1 MVDFEKRWVEGAGGV
16 KLAVHHLGGDGPPLL
31 AVHAT
36 GFHGRCWWPLAAE
49 LTPRFAVWALDQRG
63 HGESGKDPTGTYDWE
78 LFAADLLAVV
88 DALAGEKAG
97 ERPGAGGSGAD
108 DPRPGGPGAD
118 GPGAG
123 GSGADGPGSGGLPP
137 QRGTGWCAIGHSL
150 GGAAILL
157 AEAARPGTFSAAV
170 CYEPV
175 VMPPE
180 GLLVRRPN
188 PLADLARK
196 RRPSF
201 PSRQA
206 ALENYRSK
214 PPFNRF
220 HPEALEMYVAG
231 GFVDQPD
238 GSVTLACRR
247 EDEAAT
253 FDSAPRAPVWERL
266 PNVGAPV
273 TVLAGAAGEDPLS
286 HVAGEVAA
294 RLPTGRLR
302 RFEHLDHFGPL
313 TSPAEVGSVMAS
325 ALPGA

>member
-1 MVDFEKRWVEGAGGV
+1 MVAFEKRWVEGAGGV

-49 LTPRFAVWALDQRG
+49 LTPSFSVWALDQRG
-63 HGESGKDPTGTYDWE
+63 HGESDKDPTGTYDWE

-88 DALAGEKAG
+88 DALG
-97 ERPGAGGSGAD
+97 GAGGAAPS
-108 DPRPGGPGAD
+108 PPGG
-118 GPGAG
+118 AG
-123 GSGADGPGSGGLPP
+123 RPRSEETWFA
-137 QRGTGWCAIGHSL
+137 AGHSL

-157 AEAARPGTFSAAV
+157 AEAARPGTFSAAA

-175 VMPPE
+175 VMPPD
-180 GLLVRRPN
+180 GMPIRRPN
-188 PLADLARK
+188 PLAELARK

-201 PSRQA
+201 PSREA
-206 ALENYRSK
+206 ALQNYRSK

-231 GFVDQPD
+231 GFVDLPD
-238 GSVTLACRR
+238 GSVTLACTR

-253 FDSAPRAPVWERL
+253 FDAAWHAPVWQRL
-266 PNVGAPV
+266 ADVPAKV
-273 TVLAGAAGEDPLS
+273 TVLAGAAGEDPLA
-286 HVAGEVAA
+286 HIAGEVAD
-294 RLPTGRLR
+294 RLPAGTLR

-313 TSPAEVGSVMAS
+313 TAPAEVGSAMAS
-325 ALPGA
+325 ALRGA